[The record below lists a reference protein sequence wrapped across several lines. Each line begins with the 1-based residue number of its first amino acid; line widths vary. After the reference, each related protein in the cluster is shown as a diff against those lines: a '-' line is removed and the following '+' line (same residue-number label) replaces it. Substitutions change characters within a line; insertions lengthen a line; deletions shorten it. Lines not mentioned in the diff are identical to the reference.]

1 MIYNDQSHNSK
12 LTTQNSQLYEKA
24 TDSNTNKHYN
34 SKCYGTTKDNPDS
47 RT

>member
-1 MIYNDQSHNSK
+1 MIYNDQSQNSK
-12 LTTQNSQLYEKA
+12 LKTQKLYEKA